1 MTALDIRRLSVAYG
15 DTPAAIDVSFDVDPG
30 EVLGIV
36 GESGS
41 GKSTVLRCAALD
53 LAPNSGAIHLEGED
67 VTRVAGARRRS
78 LRGGTIGTVR
88 QAAHEEL
95 HLGVSAGGN
104 IAERLLAIGWRDF
117 EAIRERVEE
126 VYRAVELP
134 PERINAAVTTFSG
147 GMRQRVQI
155 ARALVSTPRLLL
167 LDEPTTGLDA
177 SVQARTLDLIRRLQQ
192 ETKVAMV
199 VVSHDL
205 AVIRMLADRLLVMR
219 RGRIVEAGLT
229 DQVLSDPH
237 HPYTQLLVSSR
248 LEA

>member
-1 MTALDIRRLSVAYG
+1 MTTLAVTDLTVTYG
-15 DTPAAIDVSFDVDPG
+15 STTAATGITFDVQQG

-53 LAPNSGAIHLEGED
+53 LAPTTGSVHLAGED
-67 VTRVAGARRRS
+67 VTAAVGARRRR
-78 LRGGTIGTVR
+78 LRGETIGIVR

-95 HLGVSAGGN
+95 HLSVSAGGN
-104 IAERLLAIGWRDF
+104 IAERLLATGCRDF
-117 EAIRERVEE
+117 EEIRARVEQ

-134 PERINAAVTTFSG
+134 AERIDAAVTTFSG

-155 ARALVSTPRLLL
+155 ARALVSNPQLLL
-167 LDEPTTGLDA
+167 LDEPTTGLDV
-177 SVQARTLDLIRRLQQ
+177 SVQARTLDLIRRLQR
-192 ETKVAMV
+192 ETQVAMV
-199 VVSHDL
+199 IVSHDL

-219 RGRIVEAGLT
+219 RGRVVESGLT
-229 DQVLSDPH
+229 DQVLSDPQH
-237 HPYTQLLVSSR
+237 AYTQLLVSSR